1 MVYIR
6 AGGIKGCKMEKLM
19 SGGKAVPES
28 EEHLRSVAETATEAI
43 ITIDSTGKVVF
54 WNPAAERMF
63 GFSAEE
69 MHGKPLPPIV
79 PENLREIHQKAIER
93 VFDTGKLKLSGH
105 PVELTG
111 LRKDGKE
118 FPLEISMSL
127 WQTKKKTFITAIIR
141 DVSDRKKVEEQL
153 RQSQKMA
160 SLGIL
165 ASGIAHEIN
174 NPNNCIMLN
183 TAALMEIW
191 ETLKPVLEKFYRE
204 NREFNVKG
212 VSYDEINKNIP
223 KLFEGIAGASKRIK
237 MITRDL
243 KDFARSEPLHLKKN
257 LDINNI
263 VKSAVSLVQ
272 NLIFRSTNHF
282 STFYG
287 QDLPGIKGNFQKLE
301 QVFINLLQN
310 AAQALTDKN
319 NKISLSTS
327 FDEKR
332 KKIVVKVVDEG
343 IGISPGKLKHIVDP
357 FYTTKRETGGT
368 GLGLAIT
375 SAIVKD
381 HDGSLDFKSTPGKG
395 TIVTIT
401 FPAVIRSNEKFCGGP
416 GDGFS
421 KEPPG
426 RRKQ

>member
-1 MVYIR
+1 
-6 AGGIKGCKMEKLM
+6 
-19 SGGKAVPES
+19 VPEI
-28 EEHLRSVAETATEAI
+28 EEHLRSVAEMAAEAI
-43 ITIDSTGKVVF
+43 ITIDSNGRVIF

-63 GFSAEE
+63 GFSAGE
-69 MHGKPLPPIV
+69 MRGKPLSPIV
-79 PENLREIHQKAIER
+79 PENLREIHEKAIKR

-118 FPLEISMSL
+118 FPLEISMTF
-127 WQTKKKTFITAIIR
+127 WQTREKAFVTAIIR
-141 DVSDRKKVEEQL
+141 DISDRKKVEEQL

-183 TAALMEIW
+183 TAALSEIW
-191 ETLKPVLEKFYRE
+191 EVLNPVLEKFYRE
-204 NREFNVKG
+204 NKEFNVKG
-212 VSYDEINKNIP
+212 ISYDEISKKVP

-243 KDFARSEPLHLKKN
+243 RDFAKSEPLHLEKN
-257 LDINNI
+257 LDINEI

-272 NLIFRSTNHF
+272 NLVSRSTNHF
-282 STFYG
+282 STRYG

-319 NKISLSTS
+319 DKISLSTS
-327 FDEKR
+327 FDKKR
-332 KKIVVKVVDEG
+332 KNIVVKVKDEG
-343 IGISPGKLKHIVDP
+343 KGISPENLKHIMDP
-357 FYTTKRETGGT
+357 FYTTKRESGGT

-381 HDGSLDFKSTPGKG
+381 HGGGLDFKSTPGKG
-395 TIVTIT
+395 TIVTVT
-401 FPAVIRSNEKFCGGP
+401 FPVIKLATKAPRHKGIL
-416 GDGFS
+416 
-421 KEPPG
+421 
-426 RRKQ
+426 